1 MRMAI
6 QQGPEETTQKWLQY
20 CLNGQLR
27 VRYSA
32 RRKKFVMEVFNR
44 DLAIQADKLGS
55 QEESLSLGN
64 AQKFS
69 FDLTFA
75 MKATMEKSSSQVQ
88 LGKQI
93 VKEMS
98 GDQSQLKELMVKL
111 RPNDTLVWENVNQV

>member
-1 MRMAI
+1 MAI

-98 GDQSQLKELMVKL
+98 GD
-111 RPNDTLVWENVNQV
+111 